1 MAFDVEGAKKA
12 GYSDAEIAAH
22 LAQQSNFD
30 VTGAKKA
37 GYSDADIVKHLST
50 SEAAPTPTAGAGNKP
65 VMRAPSSAVPERMP
79 AGSDVEQYLG
89 VANRALLPYAAT
101 AAGGFAVG
109 GPAGAVL
116 APTALGISNLAT
128 AGYNAVTG
136 SNVPTAT
143 ETMQNFASKYG
154 IGREPE
160 TPTQKVFSSALEAGA
175 GGLTQAGAANALA
188 QTVQNPTTRGVFNVL
203 AQQPGIQ
210 AASGAGAAALPTAAR
225 EYLDVT
231 DPYATAGLTLAGG
244 ALGAKGGAGLVNK
257 AENTAAAV
265 GRAIEGTNI
274 TPEALKARA
283 VASFRAADESGA
295 RYSPNATAEFV
306 DTLKTDLKSKNYS
319 PTGNNMGDIN
329 TIISRL
335 EDASANPATIS
346 ELHSIRSDLSRIRGT
361 ATTPNER
368 RLASIITDK
377 LDSFITN
384 PKNAAGATSAEA
396 ATARMPGQPEN
407 WPVPLSEGGMPSAR
421 PSAASTPIGAAA
433 EANVEKGA
441 EALKSGIKDYA
452 KYAKSDVIEQLL
464 NRAAVNSSANK
475 NTDLAD
481 AIKTQF
487 ATLERN
493 PTRMARFTEAEQ
505 KMISDITSGKTS
517 GAIINAVSKLA
528 PNTSLLGLLK
538 SGLAAGGGGLAGGPV
553 GAAIGGGLLAAGG
566 TANALRNM
574 YAKGAVNDLAGAI
587 RRGDARLPV
596 QPNAAAMVSPTWQN
610 FLLQQNAAG
619 Q

>member
-30 VTGAKKA
+30 VAGAKKA
-37 GYSDADIVKHLST
+37 GYNDVDIVKHLST
-50 SEAAPTPTAGAGNKP
+50 LETETAPAAGAGSKP
-65 VMRAPSSAVPERMP
+65 VMRAPSAAVPERMP

-89 VANRALLPYAAT
+89 VASRALLPYAAT
-101 AAGGFAVG
+101 AAGGFAAG

-128 AGYNAVTG
+128 AGYNAATG
-136 SNVPTAT
+136 SSVPSAS
-143 ETMQNFASKYG
+143 ETMQNFAAKYG

-175 GGLTQAGAANALA
+175 GGPIQASAANMLA
-188 QTVQNPTTRGVFNVL
+188 QTVQNPAARGVFNVL

-225 EYLDVT
+225 ELGVT
-231 DPYATAGLTLAGG
+231 DPIANFGLSLVGG
-244 ALGAKGGAGLVNK
+244 VLGAKGGAGLVNK

-265 GRAIEGTNI
+265 GRVIEGTNI

-306 DTLKTDLKSKNYS
+306 NTLKTDLKSKNYS

-335 EDASANPATIS
+335 EDATANPATIS
-346 ELHSIRSDLSRIRGT
+346 ELHGIRSDLSRIRGT
-361 ATTPNER
+361 AITANER

-407 WPVPLSEGGMPSAR
+407 WPVPLGEGGMPSAR

-433 EANVEKGA
+433 EANVERGA
-441 EALKSGIKDYA
+441 KLLQSGIEDYA

-464 NRAAVNSSANK
+464 NRAAI
-475 NTDLAD
+475 NTKGKSGADIAD
-481 AIKTQF
+481 AIRTQF

-505 KMISDITSGKTS
+505 KMISDITGGKSS

-528 PNTSLLGLLK
+528 PHVNFTGGLKTLLTTG
-538 SGLAAGGGGLAGGPV
+538 AGGLAGGPV
-553 GAAIGGGLLAAGG
+553 GALIGGGLLATGAG
-566 TANALRNM
+566 ANALRNM
-574 YAKGAVNDLAGAI
+574 YARGAVNDLTGAI

-610 FLLQQNAAG
+610 LLLQQNAAG

>member
-50 SEAAPTPTAGAGNKP
+50 SETETAPAAATGSKP
-65 VMRAPSSAVPERMP
+65 VMRAPSAAVPERMP

-101 AAGGFAVG
+101 AAGGFAAG

-128 AGYNAVTG
+128 AGYNAATG
-136 SNVPTAT
+136 SNVPSAS
-143 ETMQNFASKYG
+143 ETMQNFAAKYG
-154 IGREPE
+154 IGRKPE

-175 GGLTQAGAANALA
+175 GGPIQAGAANVLA
-188 QTVQNPTTRGVFNVL
+188 QTVQNPTARGVFNVL

-225 EYLDVT
+225 EIFDVT
-231 DPYATAGLTLAGG
+231 DPIATTGLSLTGSV
-244 ALGAKGGAGLVNK
+244 LGAKGGAGLVNK

-295 RYSPNATAEFV
+295 RYSPKATAEFV

-319 PTGNNMGDIN
+319 PAGNNMGDIN

-335 EDASANPATIS
+335 EDATANPATIS
-346 ELHSIRSDLSRIRGT
+346 ELHGIRSDLSRIRGT
-361 ATTPNER
+361 AITANER

-407 WPVPLSEGGMPSAR
+407 WPVPLGEGGMPSAR

-433 EANVEKGA
+433 EANVERGA
-441 EALKSGIKDYA
+441 KLLQSGIEDYA

-464 NRAAVNSSANK
+464 NRAAINIKGK
-475 NTDLAD
+475 NGADIAD
-481 AIKTQF
+481 AIRTQF

-505 KMISDITSGKTS
+505 KMISDITGGKSSGT
-517 GAIINAVSKLA
+517 IINAVSKLA
-528 PNTSLLGLLK
+528 PNYNFTGGLKTLLTTG
-538 SGLAAGGGGLAGGPV
+538 AGGLAGGPI
-553 GAAIGGGLLAAGG
+553 GALIGAGLLTAGGG
-566 TANALRNM
+566 ANALRNM
-574 YAKGAVNDLAGAI
+574 YARGAVNDLTGAI

>member
-30 VTGAKKA
+30 VAGAKKA
-37 GYSDADIVKHLST
+37 GYSDTEIVQHLST
-50 SEAAPTPTAGAGNKP
+50 LEAAPPPAAGTGSKP
-65 VMRAPSSAVPERMP
+65 VMRAPSAGVPERMP

-128 AGYNAVTG
+128 AGYNAATG
-136 SNVPTAT
+136 SSVPSAS
-143 ETMQNFASKYG
+143 ETMQNFAAKYG
-154 IGREPE
+154 TVPDPE

-175 GGLTQAGAANALA
+175 GGPIQAGAANVLA
-188 QTVQNPTTRGVFNVL
+188 QTVQNPTARGVFNVL

-231 DPYATAGLTLAGG
+231 DPYATTGLTLAGG
-244 ALGAKGGAGLVNK
+244 VLGAKGGAGLVNK

-265 GRAIEGTNI
+265 GRVIEGTNI

-319 PTGNNMGDIN
+319 PAGNNMGDIN

-335 EDASANPATIS
+335 EDATANPATIS
-346 ELHSIRSDLSRIRGT
+346 ELHGIRSDLSRIRGT

-377 LDSFITN
+377 LDNFITN

-407 WPVPLSEGGMPSAR
+407 WPVPLGEGGMPSAR

-433 EANVEKGA
+433 EANVERGA
-441 EALKSGIKDYA
+441 EALKSGVKDYA
-452 KYAKSDVIEQLL
+452 RYAKSDVIEQLL
-464 NRAAVNSSANK
+464 NRAAVNSSSNK
-475 NTDLAD
+475 TELAD
-481 AIKTQF
+481 AIRTQF
-487 ATLERN
+487 ASLERN

-505 KMISDITSGKTS
+505 KMISDITSGKSS

-528 PNTSLLGLLK
+528 PNTSIVGLLK
-538 SGLAAGGGGLAGGPV
+538 SGLAPTVGGLTGGPV
-553 GAAIGGGLLAAGG
+553 GAAIGGGVLAAGAG
-566 TANALRNM
+566 ANALRNM
-574 YAKGAVNDLAGAI
+574 YARGAVNDLTGAI

-619 Q
+619 R

>member
-12 GYSDAEIAAH
+12 GYTDAEIAAH

-30 VTGAKKA
+30 VSGAKKA

-50 SEAAPTPTAGAGNKP
+50 SETTPAPTAGAGNKP
-65 VMRAPSSAVPERMP
+65 VMRAPSSAIPERMP

-89 VANRALLPYAAT
+89 VANRALLPYALT
-101 AAGGFAVG
+101 AAGGAAVG

-128 AGYNAVTG
+128 AGYNAATG
-136 SNVPTAT
+136 SSVPSAS
-143 ETMQNFASKYG
+143 ETMQNFAAKYG

-175 GGLTQAGAANALA
+175 GGPIQAGAANVLA
-188 QTVQNPTTRGVFNVL
+188 QTVQNPTARGVFNVL

-231 DPYATAGLTLAGG
+231 DPYATTGLTLAGG
-244 ALGAKGGAGLVNK
+244 VLGAKGGAGLVNK

-265 GRAIEGTNI
+265 GRVIEGTNI

-319 PTGNNMGDIN
+319 PAGNNMGDIN

-335 EDASANPATIS
+335 EDATANPATIS
-346 ELHSIRSDLSRIRGT
+346 ELHGIRSDLSRIRGT

-377 LDSFITN
+377 LDNFITN

-407 WPVPLSEGGMPSAR
+407 WPVVLGEGGMPSAR

-433 EANVEKGA
+433 EANVERGA
-441 EALKSGIKDYA
+441 KALKSGIEDYA
-452 KYAKSDVIEQLL
+452 RYAKSDVIEQLL
-464 NRAAVNSSANK
+464 NRAAVNSSSNK
-475 NTDLAD
+475 TELAD
-481 AIKTQF
+481 AIRTQF
-487 ATLERN
+487 ASLERN

-505 KMISDITSGKTS
+505 KMISDITSGKSS

-528 PNTSLLGLLK
+528 PNTSIVGLLK
-538 SGLAAGGGGLAGGPV
+538 SGLAPTVGGLTGGPV
-553 GAAIGGGLLAAGG
+553 GAAIGGGVLAAGAG
-566 TANALRNM
+566 ANALRNM
-574 YAKGAVNDLAGAI
+574 YARGAVNDLAGAI

>member
-30 VTGAKKA
+30 VAGAKKA
-37 GYSDADIVKHLST
+37 GYNDVDIVKHLST
-50 SEAAPTPTAGAGNKP
+50 LEAAPPPAAGAGSKP
-65 VMRAPSSAVPERMP
+65 VMRAPSAAVPERMP

-128 AGYNAVTG
+128 AGYNAATG
-136 SNVPTAT
+136 SNVPSAS
-143 ETMQNFASKYG
+143 ETMQNFAAKYG

-175 GGLTQAGAANALA
+175 GGLIQAGAANMLA
-188 QTVQNPTTRGVFNVL
+188 QTVQNPTARGVFNVL

-225 EYLDVT
+225 EYFDVT
-231 DPYATAGLTLAGG
+231 DPYATTGLTLAGSV
-244 ALGAKGGAGLVNK
+244 LGAKGGAGLVNK

-265 GRAIEGTNI
+265 GRVIEGSNI

-295 RYSPNATAEFV
+295 QYSPKATSEFV

-335 EDASANPATIS
+335 EDATANPATIS

-361 ATTPNER
+361 AITANER

-407 WPVPLSEGGMPSAR
+407 WPVPLGEGGMPSAR

-433 EANVEKGA
+433 EANVERGA
-441 EALKSGIKDYA
+441 EALKRGIKDYA
-452 KYAKSDVIEQLL
+452 RYAKSDVIEQLL
-464 NRAAVNSSANK
+464 NRAAVNSSSNK
-475 NTDLAD
+475 TELAD
-481 AIKTQF
+481 AIRTQF
-487 ATLERN
+487 ASLERN

-505 KMISDITSGKTS
+505 KMISNITSGKTS
-517 GAIINAVSKLA
+517 GAVINAVSKLA
-528 PNTSLLGLLK
+528 PNTSVLGLLK
-538 SGLAAGGGGLAGGPV
+538 SGLAPTVGGLTGGPV
-553 GAAIGGGLLAAGG
+553 GAAIGGGVLAAGAG
-566 TANALRNM
+566 ANALRNM
-574 YAKGAVNDLAGAI
+574 YARGAVNDLTGAI

-610 FLLQQNAAG
+610 LLLQQNAAG